1 MKKLILAI
9 TVLALS
15 LSANAQKVDIKPTI
29 QKGLTASYETEM
41 QVTTTAPQA
50 GSHEANTKYTVNYS
64 VENVNSDSAIIT
76 MRISDVVVPKEAD
89 AEGSEIISALKDMD
103 VKFSTSPSGKL
114 YNILNYNDV
123 RQKVVAMMRE
133 MVDKQFES
141 NPTLAQATTKDALYS
156 VVEKQINPEYLK
168 EQIKQN
174 DVFSLF
180 GRTITTGE
188 TEQSEQKGIK
198 LSTTY
203 TVGNVFGIITVAG
216 STKSVMTKEDIK
228 NAFFTQLE
236 ESGLAKE
243 QVEQAKSQ
251 WGMIEASGMAKMEI
265 AGTDTYHFGAN
276 LWPTDIT
283 SSSESTIFGAS
294 VNTSTKTKLISHS
307 W

>member
-1 MKKLILAI
+1 MKKHLLAI
-9 TVLALS
+9 TALAIS
-15 LSANAQKVDIKPTI
+15 LSANAQKVDIKPTL
-29 QKGLTASYETEM
+29 QKGLTATYETEM
-41 QVTTTAPQA
+41 QVTTTAPQS
-50 GSHEANTKYTVNYS
+50 GSHEANTKYTVNYN
-64 VENVNSDSAIIT
+64 VLDVNSDSAIIN
-76 MRISDVVVPKEAD
+76 MRISDVVVPKEAE
-89 AEGSEIISALKDMD
+89 AEGSEMISALKDMD

-133 MVDKQFES
+133 MVDKQFDS
-141 NPTLAQATTKDALYS
+141 NPALAQATTKEALYS
-156 VVEKQINPEYLK
+156 VVEKQISPEYLK

-180 GRTITTGE
+180 GRTLTTGE

-203 TVGNVFGIITVAG
+203 TMGNVFGIVTVAG
-216 STKSVMTKEDIK
+216 STKSVMTKDDIK

-283 SSSESTIFGAS
+283 SSSESSIFGAT
-294 VNTSTKTKLISHS
+294 VNTSTKTKLTSHS